1 MEEGDGWGWAC
12 LSGVRPAGCSLR
24 ALATTRNSLSWAQGP
39 LTHPPS
45 SILMLESQGRCSRS
59 WFPCPT
65 LTPPP
70 PPGVHKCRNT
80 QQARESPWEVE
91 VGVVCF
97 PGGRALLK
105 PASVPRKAPHPLLN
119 QGFLLAVRKKLQS
132 IREMNFLWKQLPCS
146 HRP

>member
-1 MEEGDGWGWAC
+1 M
-12 LSGVRPAGCSLR
+12 V
-24 ALATTRNSLSWAQGP
+24 P
-39 LTHPPS
+39 LPHS
-45 SILMLESQGRCSRS
+45 HS
-59 WFPCPT
+59 
-65 LTPPP
+65 P
-70 PPGVHKCRNT
+70 PPGVHKRRNT

-132 IREMNFLWKQLPCS
+132 IREMNFLWKQLPLFPPALS
-146 HRP
+146 PSSGVEDLRQGPSQAWALSPA